1 LYQWDTSCRKL
12 ALELVKKAGP
22 TKQMSR
28 GFGRE
33 KKFETKPVIRVDLAL
48 EVLAPPRGE
57 IRTSSIRELLY
68 QLRDLGKM

>member
-1 LYQWDTSCRKL
+1 
-12 ALELVKKAGP
+12 
-22 TKQMSR
+22 MSR